1 MGSYFH
7 SSLEWSPTGHCPVII
22 SISRPGLV
30 INCTNCKQRAT
41 ANGMNVISY
50 PVHRTLPNSLSLF
63 NRVAID
69 ERTEWHSVGWMG
81 WDGCCTQYNLALA
94 ILCLGSGG
102 QEALQNVVN
111 SSVYSHIMGSMCR
124 QCFCLHRTLPGPH
137 LTLIRYSLLNPS
149 SVLLML
155 HPGTLD
161 KFSSSGSVWKR
172 SWNKQTW
179 LHCTALYSLEWVFEN

>member
-7 SSLEWSPTGHCPVII
+7 SSLELVTHCPVII

-50 PVHRTLPNSLSLF
+50 PVHRTLPHSLSLF

-81 WDGCCTQYNLALA
+81 WDGCCTQYNLALVV
-94 ILCLGSGG
+94 LCLGSGG

-111 SSVYSHIMGSMCR
+111 SSVYSHIMGSACR
-124 QCFCLHRTLPGPH
+124 QCGWTFVWLSVPH
-137 LTLIRYSLLNPS
+137 SFTHPYPS
-149 SVLLML
+149 AFIAGL
-155 HPGTLD
+155 
-161 KFSSSGSVWKR
+161 VWTG
-172 SWNKQTW
+172 SWNTSTDRVSW
-179 LHCTALYSLEWVFEN
+179 PWNI